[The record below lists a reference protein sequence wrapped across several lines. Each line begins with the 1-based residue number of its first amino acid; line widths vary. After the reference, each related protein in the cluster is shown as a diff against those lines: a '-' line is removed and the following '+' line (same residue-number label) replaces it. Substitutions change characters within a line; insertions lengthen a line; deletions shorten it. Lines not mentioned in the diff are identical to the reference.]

1 MDHNKKQLR
10 KQMAIASQISPKQ
23 LQQESTSIIQRVL
36 SLPFVLET
44 KGIAIFLSSPLEIQT
59 ISLIETL
66 LPRNVNV
73 YVPQVITIN
82 PPTMHMVQ
90 VTSMEQM
97 QDFVANQWGISEPV
111 ITTTSVIATPLD
123 LDVIIVPGVAF
134 DATCARCGHGKGF
147 YDRFIA
153 ETIRVQKSAGKQQL
167 PVLVGLA
174 LTHQIVEAVPMM
186 EHDYYMTYV
195 VTPTGIFA
203 QESEVTG
210 DGSRD
215 NDVDNKQSESVRA
228 SDINVP
234 LFTSNFLRNNDA
246 KNNKNATG
254 ASKPPPP
261 PRAPPLVPKQGRR
274 SASFPS
280 KGNRNRVKQNIP
292 DRRCSVGLHNLWAEL
307 AYSHESKAAG
317 K

>member
-1 MDHNKKQLR
+1 MMDHNKKQLR

-66 LPRNVNV
+66 LLRNVNV

-167 PVLVGLA
+167 PVLIGLA

-210 DGSRD
+210 DGSSD

-234 LFTSNFLRNNDA
+234 LFTSNFLRNDDV
-246 KNNKNATG
+246 KNNKNTTR
-254 ASKPPPP
+254 ASKPPP
-261 PRAPPLVPKQGRR
+261 PPLVPKQGRR

-280 KGNRNRVKQNIP
+280 KSNRNRVKQNIP